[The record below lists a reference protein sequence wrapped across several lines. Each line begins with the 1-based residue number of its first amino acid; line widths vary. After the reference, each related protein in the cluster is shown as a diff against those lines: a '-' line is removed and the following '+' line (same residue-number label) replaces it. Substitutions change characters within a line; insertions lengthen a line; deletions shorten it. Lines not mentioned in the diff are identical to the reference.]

1 MEKISIL
8 GSGFGGIA
16 AAIRMRA
23 RGNDVEL
30 FERLSRLG
38 GRAQVF
44 EKNGFIHDA
53 GPTVITAPNLFF
65 ELFELLGENLED
77 HLEFKPLDPWYRF
90 YFTKNNTTF
99 DYGPNQEHMLEQ
111 IREISVKDVDGY
123 LRMLKE
129 STKIFELGYEK
140 LASRPF
146 HKLTQMLRYGPDI
159 IRLKGYQSVYSFV
172 SRHIKDEN
180 LRQAFSIQPLLV
192 GGNPFSTSSIYSL
205 IHALEK
211 KWGIYFCMGGTG
223 KIVLELEKLMIRHG
237 IKIFYN
243 HDAERINTKG
253 SRVSSIEFTN
263 GKSYNFDKL
272 ICNADPLQV
281 STDLLKGK
289 QVSLHNR
296 VIEKFAK
303 HSMGLFVIFFGTKK
317 KYNNIAHHTIWMGPR
332 YKALLEEIF
341 DKHTLAEDFSVYLH
355 RPTCTDPS
363 FAPPNGDSFYALVPV
378 PNLKGKYNWDE
389 IKKEFS
395 MKVLDALNKS
405 IMPELNENVV
415 DIFSMTPKDFKKDYR
430 TPFGSGFS
438 IAPKLLQSAWFRTHN
453 QDDLYKNLFYV
464 GAGTHPGAGL
474 PGVLNSAKVVE
485 NIIYP

>member
-172 SRHIKDEN
+172 SRHISDEN

>member
-355 RPTCTDPS
+355 RPTCTDSS

>member
-23 RGNDVEL
+23 RGNDVQL

-355 RPTCTDPS
+355 RPTCTDSS

>member
-1 MEKISIL
+1 MKKISIL

-30 FERLSRLG
+30 FERLPKLG

-53 GPTVITAPNLFF
+53 GPTVITAPILFF
-65 ELFELLGENLED
+65 ELFELLGENHED

-123 LRMLKE
+123 LAMLKE

-172 SRHIKDEN
+172 SRHISDEN

-223 KIVLELEKLMIRHG
+223 KIVLELERLMIRHG

-253 SRVSSIEFTN
+253 SQVSSIEFTN

-355 RPTCTDPS
+355 RPTCTDSS

>member
-355 RPTCTDPS
+355 RPTCTDSS

-395 MKVLDALNKS
+395 MKVLDRKS
-405 IMPELNENVV
+405 VV
-415 DIFSMTPKDFKKDYR
+415 
-430 TPFGSGFS
+430 
-438 IAPKLLQSAWFRTHN
+438 
-453 QDDLYKNLFYV
+453 
-464 GAGTHPGAGL
+464 
-474 PGVLNSAKVVE
+474 
-485 NIIYP
+485 

>member
-23 RGNDVEL
+23 RGNDVQL